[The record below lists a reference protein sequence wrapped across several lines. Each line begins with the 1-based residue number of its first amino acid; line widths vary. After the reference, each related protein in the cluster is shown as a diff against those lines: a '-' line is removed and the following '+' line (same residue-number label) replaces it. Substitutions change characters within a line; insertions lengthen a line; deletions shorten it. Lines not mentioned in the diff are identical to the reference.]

1 MDICSTKLHSRRRRA
16 DAAVSMSTR
25 GCEEDRRGDGIWV
38 VYGLLGV
45 LVLGYLI
52 VVIARPAGASWAWLD
67 NWAVAGFEIVV
78 SCLCILRG
86 FVVRRGRA
94 APIMLG
100 LGLLAWSLGDLVLAI
115 ESAGGATPPSPSV
128 ADAFYLCFY
137 PITYVALML
146 LVRRKVGGLSAATW
160 LDGAVAGVGAAA
172 ICAAFAFHD
181 VSLTAGG
188 GTASVAVNLAYPIG
202 DILLLA
208 MVVAGTTILPG
219 RTKAPW
225 LLLAVGYTLNAFGDT
240 ANLFH
245 TGIGA
250 SRVGTLF
257 DAIAWP
263 TSILLIS
270 ASMWLK
276 SSPPRA
282 LVQERAPGFVLPA
295 LAAGAALMILFY
307 GSMHHASRIALAL
320 AAATLM
326 IAGVRAALSVL
337 TLREITEERRR
348 QSITDQLTGLGNRRS
363 LSQLLNAVLPQYAD
377 PQNQDRTLAFL
388 YVDLNGFKEINDSF
402 GHAAGDEL
410 LRQLGS
416 RLKGSL
422 RNSDLLVRLGGD
434 EFGVVLMDSD
444 ADLAATVAERL
455 SARLEEPFILAAVRA
470 RISASIG
477 IAVVPGD
484 ATDAE
489 DLLRCADVAMYRAK
503 VDGKNFAIYQED
515 LDGCGNRMRLA
526 EELESAI
533 QQREFELHY
542 QPQVYLPSGEIVSV
556 EALIRWPHPRLGYV
570 PPLEFLPLAEEAG
583 LMGPLTS
590 VVLDQ
595 ALEQCAKWRCRGQ
608 GLTVSV
614 NISASS
620 LLDGEFT
627 DLVAHLLE
635 RYKLPAEALV
645 LEVTETTAIVDFERS
660 KLAIEQLRDLSIIV
674 SVDDFGAGFTSLAYL
689 SSLAVG
695 ELKLDRSF
703 IKGLS
708 TAEKGRDLA
717 LVRSTI
723 ELAHSLGLRVVA
735 EGVEDN
741 SSLDL
746 LTGLGCDLAQG
757 YLISRPKPPD
767 ELDLHPQV
775 MPASTPPVAKGRQ
788 FPGGARPALD
798 TGPA

>member
-1 MDICSTKLHSRRRRA
+1 MFDKTAFAAAPRRCSRG
-16 DAAVSMSTR
+16 MSTR
-25 GCEEDRRGDGIWV
+25 GCEEDRRGDRIWV

-52 VVIARPAGASWAWLD
+52 VVIARPADASWAWLD

-146 LVRRKVGGLSAATW
+146 LVRRKIGGLSAATW
-160 LDGAVAGVGAAA
+160 LDGAVAGLGAAA

-188 GTASVAVNLAYPIG
+188 GAASVAVNLAYPIG
-202 DILLLA
+202 DVLLLA
-208 MVVAGTTILPG
+208 IVVAGTAILPG
-219 RTKAPW
+219 RNRAPW
-225 LLLAVGYTLNAFGDT
+225 LMLALGYSLNAVGDT

-245 TGIGA
+245 AGIGG
-250 SRVGTLF
+250 SQIGTLF
-257 DAIAWP
+257 NAIAWP
-263 TSILLIS
+263 ISILLIS
-270 ASMWLK
+270 ASVWIK
-276 SSPPRA
+276 SSPSSA
-282 LVQERAPGFVLPA
+282 LVPERAPGFVFPG
-295 LAAGAALMILFY
+295 LAAAAALMILFY
-307 GSMHHASRIALAL
+307 GSMNHASRVALAL
-320 AAATLM
+320 AAATLL

-363 LSQLLNAVLPQYAD
+363 MSQLLNAVLPQYAD
-377 PQNQDRTLAFL
+377 PHNQDRTLAFL

-470 RISASIG
+470 RVSASIG
-477 IAVVPGD
+477 IALVPGD
-484 ATDAE
+484 ATNAE

-503 VDGKNFAIYQED
+503 VGGKNFAIYQED

-595 ALEQCAKWRCRGQ
+595 ALEQCAKWRSAGQ
-608 GLTVSV
+608 RLTVSV

-635 RYKLPAEALV
+635 RYNLPAEALV

-741 SSLDL
+741 SALDL

-767 ELDLHPQV
+767 ELELHPHLT
-775 MPASTPPVAKGRQ
+775 PAATPPVAKGRQ
-788 FPGGARPALD
+788 FPGGARPALN

>member
-1 MDICSTKLHSRRRRA
+1 MFDKTAIAAAPRRCSRGMA
-16 DAAVSMSTR
+16 TR
-25 GCEEDRRGDGIWV
+25 GCEEDRRGDRIWV

-45 LVLGYLI
+45 LVVGYLI
-52 VVIARPAGASWAWLD
+52 VLIVRPGDESWRWLD
-67 NWAVAGFEIVV
+67 NWAVTGFEIVV

-146 LVRRKVGGLSAATW
+146 LVRRKVGGLNAATW
-160 LDGAVAGVGAAA
+160 LDGAVAAGGAAA

-181 VSLTAGG
+181 VSLSAGG

-202 DILLLA
+202 DVLLLA
-208 MVVAGTTILPG
+208 MVVAGTAILPG

-225 LLLAVGYTLNAFGDT
+225 LMLAVGYSINTVGDT

-245 TGIGA
+245 AGIGG
-250 SRVGTLF
+250 SQIGTLF
-257 DAIAWP
+257 NAIAWP

-270 ASMWLK
+270 ASMWIK
-276 SSPPRA
+276 SSPPKTH
-282 LVQERAPGFVLPA
+282 VPERAPGFLFPA
-295 LAAGAALMILFY
+295 VAAVTALMILFY
-307 GSMHHASRIALAL
+307 GSMHHASRVALAL
-320 AAATLM
+320 AAGTLV

-348 QSITDQLTGLGNRRS
+348 QSVTDQLTGLGNRRS

-410 LRQLGS
+410 LRQLGT

-455 SARLEEPFILAAVRA
+455 SARLEEPFVVAAVRA

-503 VDGKNFAIYQED
+503 VGGKNFAIYQED

-533 QQREFELHY
+533 DKREFELHY

-595 ALEQCAKWRCRGQ
+595 ALEQCAAWREEGQ
-608 GLTVSV
+608 RLTVSV

-620 LLDGEFT
+620 LLDSNFT
-627 DLVAHLLE
+627 ALVAHLLE

-660 KLAIEQLRDLSIIV
+660 KLAIEQLRDLAIIV

-757 YLISRPKPPD
+757 YLISKPKPPH
-767 ELDLHPQV
+767 ELELGQQV
-775 MPASTPPVAKGRQ
+775 APAATPPVARGRQ
-788 FPGGARPALD
+788 FPGGARPALG

>member
-1 MDICSTKLHSRRRRA
+1 MFDKAAFAPPRRRCSR
-16 DAAVSMSTR
+16 SMSTR
-25 GCEEDRRGDGIWV
+25 GSEEDRRGDRIWV
-38 VYGLLGV
+38 VYGLLAV
-45 LVLGYLI
+45 LLVAYLI
-52 VVIARPAGASWAWLD
+52 SEIARPDGKVWPWLD
-67 NWAVAGFEIVV
+67 NWGVAVFEIVA
-78 SCLCILRG
+78 SGLCILRG
-86 FVVRRGRA
+86 LTARRARVV
-94 APIMLG
+94 PMTLG
-100 LGLLAWSLGDLVLAI
+100 LGLMAWSLGDLVLAI
-115 ESAGGATPPSPSV
+115 ESAGGATPTSPSV

-181 VSLTAGG
+181 VSLSAGG
-188 GTASVAVNLAYPIG
+188 GAASVAVNLAYPIG
-202 DILLLA
+202 DVLLLG
-208 MVVAGTTILPG
+208 MVVAGTAILPG

-225 LLLAVGYTLNAFGDT
+225 LILAIGYTINAVGDT

-245 TGIGA
+245 TGIGS
-250 SRVGTLF
+250 SRVGTLL
-257 DAIAWP
+257 DAVAWP

-270 ASMWLK
+270 ASMWIK
-276 SSPPRA
+276 SSPPKA
-282 LVQERAPGFVLPA
+282 LTHERAPGFALPG

-307 GSMHHASRIALAL
+307 GSMHHASRIALGL

-326 IAGVRAALSVL
+326 IAGVRAALSVIS
-337 TLREITEERRR
+337 LREITEERRR

-388 YVDLNGFKEINDSF
+388 YVDLNGFKEVNDSF

-455 SARLEEPFILAAVRA
+455 SARLEEPFIVAAVRA

-503 VDGKNFAIYQED
+503 VDGKSFAIYQED

-533 QQREFELHY
+533 ANREFELHY

-590 VVLDQ
+590 VVLEQ
-595 ALEQCAKWRCRGQ
+595 ALEQCAAWRERGQ
-608 GLTVSV
+608 DLTVSV

-620 LLDGEFT
+620 LLDAEFT
-627 DLVAHLLE
+627 GLVAQLLK

-660 KLAIEQLRDLSIIV
+660 KLAIEQLRDLAIIV

-757 YLISRPKPPD
+757 YLISKPKPPH
-767 ELDLHPQV
+767 ELELTPKAV
-775 MPASTPPVAKGRQ
+775 PASTPPVAKGRQ
-788 FPGGARPALD
+788 FPGGARPALN

>member
-1 MDICSTKLHSRRRRA
+1 MFDKTAFAAAPRRCSRG
-16 DAAVSMSTR
+16 MSIR
-25 GCEEDRRGDGIWV
+25 GCEEDRRGDLIWV

-45 LVLGYLI
+45 LVLAYLI
-52 VVIARPAGASWAWLD
+52 VVIARPADASWPWLD

-160 LDGAVAGVGAAA
+160 LDGAVAGLGAAA

-188 GTASVAVNLAYPIG
+188 NAASVAINLAYPIG
-202 DILLLA
+202 DVLLLA
-208 MVVAGTTILPG
+208 MVVAGTAILPG
-219 RTKAPW
+219 RNRAPW
-225 LLLAVGYTLNAFGDT
+225 LMLAVGYSLNAAGDT

-245 TGIGA
+245 AGIGG
-250 SRVGTLF
+250 SQIGTLF
-257 DAIAWP
+257 NAIAWP
-263 TSILLIS
+263 ISILLIS
-270 ASMWLK
+270 ASVWIK
-276 SSPPRA
+276 SSPSSA
-282 LVQERAPGFVLPA
+282 LVPERAPGFVFPG
-295 LAAGAALMILFY
+295 LAAAAALMILFY
-307 GSMHHASRIALAL
+307 GSMHHASRVALAL
-320 AAATLM
+320 AAATLL

-337 TLREITEERRR
+337 ALREITEERRR

-377 PQNQDRTLAFL
+377 PHNQDRTLAFL

-410 LRQLGS
+410 LRQLGA

-477 IAVVPGD
+477 IALVPGD
-484 ATDAE
+484 ATNAE

-503 VDGKNFAIYQED
+503 VGGKNFAIYQED

-556 EALIRWPHPRLGYV
+556 EALIRWSHPRLGYV

-595 ALEQCAKWRCRGQ
+595 ALEQCAKWRSAGQ
-608 GLTVSV
+608 RLTVSV

-627 DLVAHLLE
+627 GLVAHLLE
-635 RYKLPAEALV
+635 RYNLPAEALV

-741 SSLDL
+741 SALDL

-767 ELDLHPQV
+767 ELELHPHLT
-775 MPASTPPVAKGRQ
+775 PAATPPVAKGRQ
-788 FPGGARPALD
+788 FPGGARPALN

>member
-1 MDICSTKLHSRRRRA
+1 
-16 DAAVSMSTR
+16 MSTR
-25 GCEEDRRGDGIWV
+25 GCEEDRRVDRIWV

-52 VVIARPAGASWAWLD
+52 VLIARPEGESWPWLD

-100 LGLLAWSLGDLVLAI
+100 LGLLAWSLGDLALAI
-115 ESAGGATPPSPSV
+115 ESAGGAKPPSPSV

-160 LDGAVAGVGAAA
+160 LDGAVAGIGAAA
-172 ICAAFAFHD
+172 ICATFAFHD
-181 VSLTAGG
+181 VSLSAGG
-188 GTASVAVNLAYPIG
+188 DTASVAVNLAYPIG
-202 DILLLA
+202 DLLLLA
-208 MVVAGTTILPG
+208 MVVAGTAILPG

-225 LLLAVGYTLNAFGDT
+225 LLLAVGYSINTVGDT

-245 TGIGA
+245 AGFGGSQIPT
-250 SRVGTLF
+250 VF
-257 DAIAWP
+257 NAIAWP
-263 TSILLIS
+263 TSIVLIS
-270 ASMWLK
+270 ASIWIK
-276 SSPPRA
+276 SNPPKT
-282 LVQERAPGFVLPA
+282 LVPERAPGFLFPGV
-295 LAAGAALMILFY
+295 AAAAALMILFY
-307 GSMHHASRIALAL
+307 GSVHHASRVALAL
-320 AAATLM
+320 AAAALV

-363 LSQLLNAVLPQYAD
+363 LSQLLSAVLPQYAD
-377 PQNQDRTLAFL
+377 PQNLDRTLAFL

-410 LRQLGS
+410 LRQLGT

-434 EFGVVLMDSD
+434 EFGVVLIDSD

-503 VDGKNFAIYQED
+503 VSGKNFAIYQED

-533 QQREFELHY
+533 DKREFELHY

-556 EALIRWPHPRLGYV
+556 EALIRWPHPRLGLV

-595 ALEQCAKWRCRGQ
+595 ALEQCAAWRDQGQ
-608 GLTVSV
+608 RLTVSV

-620 LLDGEFT
+620 LLDNDFT
-627 DLVAHLLE
+627 ALVAHLLD

-660 KLAIEQLRDLSIIV
+660 KLAIEQLRDLAIIV

-723 ELAHSLGLRVVA
+723 DLAHSLGLRVVA
-735 EGVEDN
+735 EGVEDS

-757 YLISRPKPPD
+757 YLISRPKPPH
-767 ELDLHPQV
+767 ELDLGRHT
-775 MPASTPPVAKGRQ
+775 ASAVTPPVAQGRQ
-788 FPGGARPALD
+788 FPGGARPALG

>member
-1 MDICSTKLHSRRRRA
+1 
-16 DAAVSMSTR
+16 MSTR
-25 GCEEDRRGDGIWV
+25 GCEEDRRRERIWV
-38 VYGLLGV
+38 VYGLLAV
-45 LVLGYLI
+45 LVVAYLFSEI
-52 VVIARPAGASWAWLD
+52 VRPDGKTWPWLD
-67 NWAVAGFEIVV
+67 NWGVAAFEIVA
-78 SCLCILRG
+78 SGLCILRG
-86 FVVRRGRA
+86 ITARRGRVV
-94 APIMLG
+94 PITLG
-100 LGLLAWSLGDLVLAI
+100 LGLMAWSLGDLVLAI
-115 ESAGGATPPSPSV
+115 ESMGGATPPTPSV

-137 PITYVALML
+137 PITYIALML
-146 LVRRKVGGLSAATW
+146 LVRRKAGGLSAATW

-181 VSLTAGG
+181 VSLSAGG
-188 GTASVAVNLAYPIG
+188 DTASVAVNLAYPIG
-202 DILLLA
+202 DVLLLGI
-208 MVVAGTTILPG
+208 VVAGTAILPG

-225 LLLAVGYTLNAFGDT
+225 LLLAIGYTINAVGDT

-245 TGIGA
+245 SGIGA
-250 SRVGTLF
+250 SRVGTLL
-257 DAIAWP
+257 DAVAWP

-270 ASMWLK
+270 ASMWIK
-276 SSPPRA
+276 SSPPKA
-282 LVQERAPGFVLPA
+282 LTQERAPGFALPG
-295 LAAGAALMILFY
+295 LAAAAALMILFY
-307 GSMHHASRIALAL
+307 GSMHHASRVALAL
-320 AAATLM
+320 AAATLV
-326 IAGVRAALSVL
+326 IAGVRAALSVIS
-337 TLREITEERRR
+337 LREITEERRR

-377 PQNQDRTLAFL
+377 PQNQDQTLAFL

-410 LRQLGS
+410 LRQLGA

-434 EFGVVLMDSD
+434 EFGVVLIDSD

-455 SARLEEPFILAAVRA
+455 SARLEEPFIVAAVRA

-477 IAVVPGD
+477 IAIVPGD

-503 VDGKNFAIYQED
+503 VEGKSFAIYQED

-533 QQREFELHY
+533 AKREFELHY
-542 QPQVYLPSGEIVSV
+542 QPQVYLASGEIVAV

-595 ALEQCAKWRCRGQ
+595 ALEQCAAWRAQGQ
-608 GLTVSV
+608 QLTVSV

-627 DLVAHLLE
+627 GLVAQFLE
-635 RYKLPAEALV
+635 RYELPAEALV

-660 KLAIEQLRDLSIIV
+660 KLAIEQLRDLAIIV

-703 IKGLS
+703 IHGL
-708 TAEKGRDLA
+708 TTDQGRDLT
-717 LVRSTI
+717 LIRSTI
-723 ELAHSLGLRVVA
+723 QLAHSLGLRVVA
-735 EGVEDN
+735 EGVEDEQV
-741 SSLDL
+741 LGL
-746 LTGLGCDLAQG
+746 LSELGCDLAQG
-757 YLISRPKPPD
+757 YVISRPKPATELALPSGVED
-767 ELDLHPQV
+767 EAKAA
-775 MPASTPPVAKGRQ
+775 ASDR
-788 FPGGARPALD
+788 
-798 TGPA
+798 

>member
-1 MDICSTKLHSRRRRA
+1 MFDKTAFAAAPRRCSHG
-16 DAAVSMSTR
+16 MSTR

-52 VVIARPAGASWAWLD
+52 VVIARPADASWAWLD

-160 LDGAVAGVGAAA
+160 LDGAVAGLGAAA

-188 GTASVAVNLAYPIG
+188 GPASVAVNLAYPIG

-245 TGIGA
+245 NGIGA

-263 TSILLIS
+263 ISILLIS

-276 SSPPRA
+276 STPPRG

-320 AAATLM
+320 AAATLL

-470 RISASIG
+470 RVSASIG
-477 IAVVPGD
+477 IALVPGD
-484 ATDAE
+484 ATNAE

-503 VDGKNFAIYQED
+503 VGGKNFAIYQED

-595 ALEQCAKWRCRGQ
+595 ALEQCAKWRSQGQ
-608 GLTVSV
+608 RLTVSV

-788 FPGGARPALD
+788 FPGGARPALG